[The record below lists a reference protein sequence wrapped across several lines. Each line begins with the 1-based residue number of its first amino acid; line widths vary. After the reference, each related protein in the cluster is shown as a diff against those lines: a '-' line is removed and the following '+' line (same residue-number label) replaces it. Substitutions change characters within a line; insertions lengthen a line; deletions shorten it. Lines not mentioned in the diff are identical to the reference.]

1 MKNKRGITLIAL
13 IITIIILVILAGITF
28 NAIAGD
34 NGILSQAMKSKT
46 NTENASAISMVEMAW
61 SARMTKF
68 LEEKDRVVDNLYLKE
83 LLVDLNAGLGDSGK
97 IKGIDYNETSNKF
110 TLVYEDESGNN
121 YYMDVDRAS
130 GKTSL
135 SENHVEEQTV
145 AEELASSYA
154 VTEKSISK
162 SKLYGTRVE
171 TGVTEINGVEV
182 EDNWKIF
189 YVDESDS
196 KVYLIYGDYF
206 PRDALQNTD
215 ENDIK
220 INNST
225 DFSFYLSD
233 STRGTEDRTTEL
245 INYLTNENNW
255 SELSNSLRASGKTF
269 SGKNLTVVGSPS
281 IELWINSYNDKYFKY
296 FGYKQV
302 AKDETIDF
310 HNYLYENNGDDEY
323 CTVSVTRDGVAIT
336 KNTRTDPIYY
346 DYDLPSGYLSEGY
359 KDGESSGNSDNL
371 FFPRK
376 DKWNA
381 IGYYLTSPNI
391 NLPNGY
397 LPSFNS
403 GLLIASWSGN
413 VASWPTWWN
422 GVFAGAAVRP
432 VVSMSIADF
441 ESATAIKVH

>member
-196 KVYLIYGDYF
+196 KVYLIYGAYF
-206 PRDALQNTD
+206 PNSGLQNID
-215 ENDIK
+215 ETIVKRNTAKFGGIGPWL
-220 INNST
+220 NGG
-225 DFSFYLSD
+225 LSVQ
-233 STRGTEDRTTEL
+233 EYILE
-245 INYLTNENNW
+245 YLTNSENWNQI
-255 SELSNSLRASGKTF
+255 SEELSKTGKTF
-269 SGKNLTVVGSPS
+269 AGKNILAIGGPS
-281 IELWINSYNDKYFKY
+281 VEIWVKSFNDKYLEKMDTASFSTGDTYSY
-296 FGYKQV
+296 FDYG
-302 AKDETIDF
+302 
-310 HNYLYENNGDDEY
+310 NYVTEQANFNG
-323 CTVSVTRDGVAIT
+323 TLVTRDAT
-336 KNTRTDPIYY
+336 TSPIHY
-346 DYDLPSGYLSEGY
+346 DYNVGASEYVLGVKTSSVLSNAYNDNPDGNRIENLYFSFPFDKLWKTVYDLEWDRILGYWI
-359 KDGESSGNSDNL
+359 SSVNC
-371 FFPRK
+371 K
-376 DKWNA
+376 
-381 IGYYLTSPNI
+381 
-391 NLPNGY
+391 NGC
-397 LPSFNS
+397 
-403 GLLIASWSGN
+403 
-413 VASWPTWWN
+413 
-422 GVFAGAAVRP
+422 VFASFGDGSLSYYNNGINYVGFRP

-441 ESATAIKVH
+441 ESATEMKVH